1 MIFVT
6 VGTQFPF
13 DRLIKAVDTALE
25 TGQINEQVFAQTG
38 EGSYKPRNFPTKP
51 SLEKESF
58 DEYVRQATGIISHAG
73 MGSINIAMAYDKPML
88 VMPRLK
94 KYGEVVND
102 HQVAISRKFAELGH
116 ILLANDEDELL
127 EKIKELPSF
136 IPRQRIAQPELVTQR
151 IMGFLDEL
159 SV

>member
-25 TGQINEQVFAQTG
+25 TGQINEQVFAQTCD
-38 EGSYKPRNFPTKP
+38 GSYKPRHFPIQP

-73 MGSINIAMAYDKPML
+73 IGSINIAMAYDKPML

-102 HQVAISRKFAELGH
+102 HQVAIARKFAQAGH
-116 ILLANDEDELL
+116 LLLANDEEEFL
-127 EKIKELPSF
+127 EKITELPF
-136 IPRQRIAQPELVTQR
+136 FVPRQRTAQPESVSR
-151 IMGFLDEL
+151 RVMEFLNEL
-159 SV
+159 TV

>member
-94 KYGEVVND
+94 KYGEHVND

-116 ILLANDEDELL
+116 ILLANDEDELF

>member
-25 TGQINEQVFAQTG
+25 TGQINEEVFAQTCD
-38 EGSYKPRNFPTKP
+38 GSYKPRNFPIQP
-51 SLEKESF
+51 SLEKNTF
-58 DEYVRQATGIISHAG
+58 DEYVRQATGIIGHAG

-102 HQVAISRKFAELGH
+102 HQVAIAGKFAQLGH
-116 ILLANDEDELL
+116 ILLANDEEELL
-127 EKIKELPSF
+127 EKIKELSF
-136 IPRQRIAQPELVTQR
+136 FVPRHRTAQPELVTRR

>member
-25 TGQINEQVFAQTG
+25 TGQVNEQVFAQTG
-38 EGSYKPRNFPTKP
+38 EGSYKPRHFSIQP
-51 SLEKESF
+51 SLEKDSF
-58 DEYVRQATGIISHAG
+58 DEYVRQSTGIISHAG
-73 MGSINIAMAYDKPML
+73 IGSINIAMAYDKPML

-102 HQVAISRKFAELGH
+102 HQVAIARKFAESGH
-116 ILLANDEDELL
+116 ILLANDEEELL
-127 EKIKELPSF
+127 EKITELRF
-136 IPRQRIAQPELVTQR
+136 FVPRQRTAQPESVSR
-151 IMGFLDEL
+151 RVMEFLNEL
-159 SV
+159 TV

>member
-25 TGQINEQVFAQTG
+25 TGQINEQVFAQTCD
-38 EGSYKPRNFPTKP
+38 GSYKPRHFPIQP
-51 SLEKESF
+51 SLEKDTF

-102 HQVAISRKFAELGH
+102 HQVAIARKFAESGH
-116 ILLANDEDELL
+116 ILLASDEEELL
-127 EKIKELPSF
+127 EKITELPSF
-136 IPRQRIAQPELVTQR
+136 IPRQRIAHPELVTR
-151 IMGFLDEL
+151 RVMGFLDEL
-159 SV
+159 CV